1 MRVRVIELRILGIAL
16 AGLWTTAFA
25 LILAGY
31 RPGGPNDLVVGLAAV
46 GPALIALAA
55 VAWPPVARGGRAFVA
70 IAWLG
75 LGALL
80 ILTPSI
86 GGLLVRLGARGPQTL
101 LPSVEAGYPW
111 LLALVGTSL
120 FAGLGIARRR
130 LGETALR
137 RRRLALGTAI
147 GVALAIS
154 AGTLFAAASIANEVA
169 LRDLPAASS
178 RFGPTDPTLEPPTCP
193 GALDAGPTAR
203 LTGRL
208 DMEVDGRRSGTVT
221 IDGARNGEDFRWIG
235 FAATALTIGQH
246 GSARLADT
254 AWSRAPRTGWV
265 PVQPPFVTGQ
275 DLDLQLMRTAL
286 VPDNRAVA
294 EDRGLASIE
303 GARARHCRIALDGAT
318 FRAAFPQVALLLG
331 DGDLARLAGELDYW
345 VFADA
350 QVGRV
355 EVRVNGSAV
364 GLVPDALL
372 LTVRA
377 ELTAVDRGVAHAI
390 ERPSR

>member
-1 MRVRVIELRILGIAL
+1 MRVRVIELRILGVAL
-16 AGLWTTAFA
+16 AGLWTLAFA
-25 LILAGY
+25 LILGGY
-31 RPGGPNDLVVGLAAV
+31 RPGGPADLVVGIAAI

-80 ILTPSI
+80 VLTPSI
-86 GGLLVRLGARGPQTL
+86 GGLLVRLGTRGPQTL
-101 LPSVEAGYPW
+101 LPSIEASYPW
-111 LLALVGTSL
+111 LLALIGTSL

-147 GVALAIS
+147 GVALATS

-169 LRDLPAASS
+169 LRDRPAASS
-178 RFGPTDPTLEPPTCP
+178 RFGPTDPTLKPPTCP
-193 GALDAGPTAR
+193 GPLAAGATAR

-221 IDGARNGEDFRWIG
+221 FEGARNGEAFRWIG
-235 FAATALTIGQH
+235 FAATPLTIGQH
-246 GSARLADT
+246 GSARLGES

-265 PVQPPFVTGQ
+265 PVPPSVVAGH
-275 DLDLQLMRTAL
+275 DLDLQLLRTAL

-294 EDRGLASIE
+294 EDRGLAFIE
-303 GARARHCRIALDGAT
+303 GARARHCRVALDGST
-318 FRAAFPQVALLLG
+318 FRAAYPQVSLLVG

-345 VFADA
+345 AFADG

-355 EVRVNGSAV
+355 EVRLNGSAA
-364 GLVPDALL
+364 GLVEDALL
-372 LTVRA
+372 VTIRA
-377 ELTAVDRGVAHAI
+377 ELTAVERGVAHTI

>member
-1 MRVRVIELRILGIAL
+1 VRTIELRILGVAL
-16 AGLWTTAFA
+16 TALWTLAFL
-25 LILAGY
+25 LILGGY
-31 RPGGPNDLVVGLAAV
+31 RPGGPVDLVVGVAAI
-46 GPALIALAA
+46 GPTLIAVAA
-55 VAWPPVARGGRAFVA
+55 VAWPPVARGGRAFAA

-80 ILTPSI
+80 VLAPSI
-86 GGLLVRLGARGPQTL
+86 GGLLIQLRARGPQTL

-111 LLALVGTSL
+111 LLALLGTSL
-120 FAGLGIARRR
+120 YAGLGIARRR

-147 GVALAIS
+147 GVALATS

-169 LRDLPAASS
+169 LRDIPAASS
-178 RFGPTDPTLEPPTCP
+178 RFGPTDPAIEPPTCP
-193 GALDAGPTAR
+193 GPLAAGATAR

-221 IDGARNGEDFRWIG
+221 IDGARNGDDFRWIG
-235 FAATALTIGQH
+235 FAATPLTIGQH
-246 GSARLADT
+246 GSGRLGDT
-254 AWSRAPRTGWV
+254 SWSRAPRTGWV
-265 PVQPPFVTGQ
+265 PVPPAFVVGQ

-294 EDRGLASIE
+294 EDRGLAFIE
-303 GARARHCRIALDGAT
+303 GARARHCRIALDGST
-318 FRAAFPQVALLLG
+318 FRAAYPQVELLIG

-345 VFADA
+345 VFGDA

-355 EVRVNGSAV
+355 EVRLNGSAV
-364 GLVPDALL
+364 GLVQDALL
-372 LTVRA
+372 VTIRA
-377 ELTAVDRGVAHAI
+377 ELTAVDRGVAHTI

>member
-1 MRVRVIELRILGIAL
+1 MRVIELRILGIAL

-25 LILAGY
+25 LILGGY
-31 RPGGPNDLVVGLAAV
+31 RPGGPADLVVGVAAV

-75 LGALL
+75 LGVLL

-111 LLALVGTSL
+111 LLALLGTSL
-120 FAGLGIARRR
+120 FAGLGIARRH
-130 LGETALR
+130 LGESALR
-137 RRRLALGTAI
+137 RRRLLLGTAI
-147 GVALAIS
+147 GVTLATS

-193 GALDAGPTAR
+193 GTLDAGATAR

-221 IDGARNGEDFRWIG
+221 IDGARNGDDFRWIG

-246 GSARLADT
+246 GSARLGDT

-265 PVQPPFVTGQ
+265 PVQPAFVTGQ
-275 DLDLQLMRTAL
+275 DLDLQFMRTAL
-286 VPDNRAVA
+286 IPDNRAVA

-303 GARARHCRIALDGAT
+303 GARARHCRIALDGTT

-345 VFADA
+345 VFADG

-372 LTVRA
+372 LTIRA
-377 ELTAVDRGVAHAI
+377 ELTAVDRGVAQAI

>member
-1 MRVRVIELRILGIAL
+1 MRVRVIELRILGVVL
-16 AGLWTTAFA
+16 AGLWTLAFL
-25 LILAGY
+25 LILGGY
-31 RPGGPNDLVVGLAAV
+31 RPGGPADLVVGIAAV
-46 GPALIALAA
+46 GPVLIAFAA
-55 VAWPPVARGGRAFVA
+55 VVWPPVARGGRAFVA

-80 ILTPSI
+80 VLAPSI
-86 GGLLVRLGARGPQTL
+86 GGLLDRLGTRGPQTL

-111 LLALVGTSL
+111 LLALLGTSL

-147 GVALAIS
+147 GVALATS
-154 AGTLFAAASIANEVA
+154 AGTLFAALSIANEVA
-169 LRDLPAASS
+169 LRDLPAVSS
-178 RFGPTDPTLEPPTCP
+178 RFGPTDPAIEPPTCP
-193 GALDAGPTAR
+193 GPLAAGSTAR
-203 LTGRL
+203 LSGRL

-221 IDGARNGEDFRWIG
+221 IDGSRNGDDFRWIG

-246 GSARLADT
+246 GSARLGET

-265 PVQPPFVTGQ
+265 PVQPAFVDGQ
-275 DLDLQLMRTAL
+275 DLDLQLIRTVL
-286 VPDNRAVA
+286 MPDNRAVA
-294 EDRGLASIE
+294 EDRGLAFIE
-303 GARARHCRIALDGAT
+303 GARARHCRIALDGST
-318 FRAAFPQVALLLG
+318 FRSAYPQVALLVG

-355 EVRVNGSAV
+355 EVRLNGSAV
-364 GLVPDALL
+364 GLVQDALL
-372 LTVRA
+372 VTIRA
-377 ELTAVDRGVAHAI
+377 ELTAVDRGVAHLI